1 MDTDTRAPLAPEKA
15 STASKQNSA
24 SKRPPNKPEAAGVAS
39 RSAAR
44 RGLTARQQACVAP
57 DKPDAGARASVAAG
71 NAASVE
77 RASITPGVSADCGS
91 ASPAPRASADR
102 NSASAARAVQSGRG
116 ESLMGQS
123 ALIDLDGASA
133 ASRALAD
140 RDSASAARAVP
151 SGRGESLTAQSAL
164 IDRSSASAAPGESTD
179 RDSASAARAVPSGRG
194 KSLMGQSVLID
205 LEGASAAP
213 GESAGRN
220 SASAT
225 PVSSEMRQ
233 PMSIAQAEAAA
244 SPQMVEA
251 EASAAPASPAPAFVP
266 RPGQAVRMCVCGA
279 SNPESARFCYRCG
292 QDIADVMPTA
302 YSGDAPET
310 ADAVAAD
317 AVNESAAEAFG
328 GALLRLCSLDGL
340 CALDVSE
347 SCVLGRGAVLAEYL
361 ADKPYVSR
369 RQAYLTLEN
378 GRVYIVHGGGRN
390 PTCLNNRPLRE
401 GAPEELHPGDEI
413 ALGGMTIDG
422 ERQTMAA
429 YFVVRRTGDSAEC

>member
-1 MDTDTRAPLAPEKA
+1 
-15 STASKQNSA
+15 
-24 SKRPPNKPEAAGVAS
+24 
-39 RSAAR
+39 
-44 RGLTARQQACVAP
+44 
-57 DKPDAGARASVAAG
+57 
-71 NAASVE
+71 
-77 RASITPGVSADCGS
+77 
-91 ASPAPRASADR
+91 
-102 NSASAARAVQSGRG
+102 
-116 ESLMGQS
+116 MGQS
-123 ALIDLDGASA
+123 ALIDRNSASTAPKASA
-133 ASRALAD
+133 D
-140 RDSASAARAVP
+140 
-151 SGRGESLTAQSAL
+151 
-164 IDRSSASAAPGESTD
+164 
-179 RDSASAARAVPSGRG
+179 
-194 KSLMGQSVLID
+194 
-205 LEGASAAP
+205 
-213 GESAGRN
+213 RN

-279 SNPESARFCYRCG
+279 PNPESARFCYRCG

>member
-1 MDTDTRAPLAPEKA
+1 MDTDTRAPLAPEQA

-24 SKRPPNKPEAAGVAS
+24 SKRPPNKPEAVGVAS

-44 RGLTARQQACVAP
+44 RGLTARQQVCVAP
-57 DKPDAGARASVAAG
+57 DKPDAGARASVAAD
-71 NAASVE
+71 NAASEE

-91 ASPAPRASADR
+91 ASPA
-102 NSASAARAVQSGRG
+102 
-116 ESLMGQS
+116 
-123 ALIDLDGASA
+123 
-133 ASRALAD
+133 SRA
-140 RDSASAARAVP
+140 
-151 SGRGESLTAQSAL
+151 
-164 IDRSSASAAPGESTD
+164 
-179 RDSASAARAVPSGRG
+179 
-194 KSLMGQSVLID
+194 
-205 LEGASAAP
+205 
-213 GESAGRN
+213 SAGRN

-225 PVSSEMRQ
+225 PVSSDVRQ

-279 SNPESARFCYRCG
+279 PNPESARFCYRCG

-302 YSGDAPET
+302 YSGDAPEA

>member
-1 MDTDTRAPLAPEKA
+1 MDTDTHAPLAPEQA

-24 SKRPPNKPEAAGVAS
+24 LKRPPNKPEAAGVAS

-44 RGLTARQQACVAP
+44 RGLTACEQVCVAP
-57 DKPDAGARASVAAG
+57 DKPDAGARASVAAD
-71 NAASVE
+71 NAASEE

-91 ASPAPRASADR
+91 ASAASRASADR
-102 NSASAARAVQSGRG
+102 DSASAARAVPSGSG

-133 ASRALAD
+133 A
-140 RDSASAARAVP
+140 
-151 SGRGESLTAQSAL
+151 
-164 IDRSSASAAPGESTD
+164 
-179 RDSASAARAVPSGRG
+179 
-194 KSLMGQSVLID
+194 
-205 LEGASAAP
+205 P
-213 GESAGRN
+213 GESADRDE
-220 SASAT
+220 ASAT

-244 SPQMVEA
+244 SPQMVAA
-251 EASAAPASPAPAFVP
+251 ETSAAPASPAPAFVP

-279 SNPESARFCYRCG
+279 PNPESARFCYRCG

>member
-1 MDTDTRAPLAPEKA
+1 MDTDTRAPLAPEQA

-24 SKRPPNKPEAAGVAS
+24 SKRPPNKPEAAGVSS

-57 DKPDAGARASVAAG
+57 DRPDAGARASVAAG
-71 NAASVE
+71 NAASEE

-91 ASPAPRASADR
+91 ASPAPGTSADR
-102 NSASAARAVQSGRG
+102 D
-116 ESLMGQS
+116 E
-123 ALIDLDGASA
+123 
-133 ASRALAD
+133 
-140 RDSASAARAVP
+140 
-151 SGRGESLTAQSAL
+151 
-164 IDRSSASAAPGESTD
+164 
-179 RDSASAARAVPSGRG
+179 
-194 KSLMGQSVLID
+194 
-205 LEGASAAP
+205 
-213 GESAGRN
+213 
-220 SASAT
+220 ASAT

-279 SNPESARFCYRCG
+279 PNPESARFCYRCG

>member
-1 MDTDTRAPLAPEKA
+1 
-15 STASKQNSA
+15 
-24 SKRPPNKPEAAGVAS
+24 
-39 RSAAR
+39 
-44 RGLTARQQACVAP
+44 
-57 DKPDAGARASVAAG
+57 
-71 NAASVE
+71 
-77 RASITPGVSADCGS
+77 
-91 ASPAPRASADR
+91 
-102 NSASAARAVQSGRG
+102 
-116 ESLMGQS
+116 
-123 ALIDLDGASA
+123 
-133 ASRALAD
+133 
-140 RDSASAARAVP
+140 
-151 SGRGESLTAQSAL
+151 
-164 IDRSSASAAPGESTD
+164 
-179 RDSASAARAVPSGRG
+179 
-194 KSLMGQSVLID
+194 
-205 LEGASAAP
+205 
-213 GESAGRN
+213 
-220 SASAT
+220 
-225 PVSSEMRQ
+225 
-233 PMSIAQAEAAA
+233 MSIAQAEAAA

-279 SNPESARFCYRCG
+279 PNPESARFCYRCG

-302 YSGDAPET
+302 YSGDAPEA

>member
-1 MDTDTRAPLAPEKA
+1 MDTDTRAPLAPEQA

-24 SKRPPNKPEAAGVAS
+24 SKRPPNKPEAAGVSS

-44 RGLTARQQACVAP
+44 RGLTARQQACVVP
-57 DKPDAGARASVAAG
+57 DKPDAGARASVAAD

-91 ASPAPRASADR
+91 ASTAPKA
-102 NSASAARAVQSGRG
+102 
-116 ESLMGQS
+116 
-123 ALIDLDGASA
+123 
-133 ASRALAD
+133 
-140 RDSASAARAVP
+140 
-151 SGRGESLTAQSAL
+151 
-164 IDRSSASAAPGESTD
+164 
-179 RDSASAARAVPSGRG
+179 
-194 KSLMGQSVLID
+194 
-205 LEGASAAP
+205 
-213 GESAGRN
+213 SAGRN

-225 PVSSEMRQ
+225 PVSSEVRQ

-244 SPQMVEA
+244 SPQMVAA
-251 EASAAPASPAPAFVP
+251 ESSAAPASPAPAFVP

-279 SNPESARFCYRCG
+279 PNPESARFCYRCG

-390 PTCLNNRPLRE
+390 PTCLNNCPLRE

>member
-1 MDTDTRAPLAPEKA
+1 MDTDTRAPLAPEQA

-24 SKRPPNKPEAAGVAS
+24 SKRPPNKPEVAGVAS

-44 RGLTARQQACVAP
+44 RGLTARQQACVVP
-57 DKPDAGARASVAAG
+57 DKPDAGARASVAAD
-71 NAASVE
+71 NAASEE

-91 ASPAPRASADR
+91 ASPAPKA
-102 NSASAARAVQSGRG
+102 
-116 ESLMGQS
+116 
-123 ALIDLDGASA
+123 
-133 ASRALAD
+133 
-140 RDSASAARAVP
+140 
-151 SGRGESLTAQSAL
+151 
-164 IDRSSASAAPGESTD
+164 
-179 RDSASAARAVPSGRG
+179 
-194 KSLMGQSVLID
+194 
-205 LEGASAAP
+205 
-213 GESAGRN
+213 SAGRN

-233 PMSIAQAEAAA
+233 AMSIAQAEAAA

-266 RPGQAVRMCVCGA
+266 RTGQAVRMCVCGA

-302 YSGDAPET
+302 YSGDAPEA